1 MFTGCGHLPDFNNA
15 CNYDEP
21 PIDLS
26 VLYNLTESRSGS
38 GLIDPVAGLVGKP
51 MCAQSRCH
59 TNAVCILHRPAE
71 QLANDPTSNWYLGYN
86 HFNMLCYRSTQ
97 SDTKAPT
104 AKAAQMW

>member
-38 GLIDPVAGLVGKP
+38 GLIDPVSGLVGKP

-59 TNAVCILHRPAE
+59 ANAVSTLHRPAE
-71 QLANDPTSNWYLGYN
+71 QLAT
-86 HFNMLCYRSTQ
+86 CYAIEAR
-97 SDTKAPT
+97 KAIQKCPLQ
-104 AKAAQMW
+104 KAAQMW